1 MAIINLNMNSV
12 KSTASEVLDTLDEF
26 FATELVAIEHGDE
39 GDERETSITLGGAIM
54 VASGVAIAAGL
65 VAKFG

>member
-39 GDERETSITLGGAIM
+39 GDERETSINSCWTGCQVRITEH
-54 VASGVAIAAGL
+54 
-65 VAKFG
+65 